1 MAEQV
6 ETAELRR
13 LLDERERQ
21 AARIDARGLP
31 VVGFGILLSGVPDEL
46 ASFLYP
52 FGWLLPIFG
61 IVITVTAGV
70 SAWRERHPK
79 P

>member
-1 MAEQV
+1 
-6 ETAELRR
+6 
-13 LLDERERQ
+13 
-21 AARIDARGLP
+21 LP